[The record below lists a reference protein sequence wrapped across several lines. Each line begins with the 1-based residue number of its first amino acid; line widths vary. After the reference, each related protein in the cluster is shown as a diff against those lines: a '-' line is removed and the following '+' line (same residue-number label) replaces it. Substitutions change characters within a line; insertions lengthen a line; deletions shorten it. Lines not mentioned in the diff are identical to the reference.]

1 MRMYFSEALQRD
13 GVQHPVVL
21 PRMLTIDQLIEDL
34 SSLTPHDE
42 LRAVCRLHRIYCKYT
57 GSTMPL
63 DAFYGWGR
71 QLLQD
76 FSNIESTLADPE
88 KVISNLAEAQ
98 VLDNEPLDKDQLEAL
113 QQRIDAE
120 IFHGFMVKPAE
131 YLSGFYTGAIGSSS
145 WYKRCLFARHS

>member
-1 MRMYFSEALQRD
+1 MKPFLSELAQYLIDKGWNQIKNYTLVFPMQRASVYMRMYFSEALQRD

-98 VLDNEPLDKDQLEAL
+98 VLDN
-113 QQRIDAE
+113 
-120 IFHGFMVKPAE
+120 
-131 YLSGFYTGAIGSSS
+131 
-145 WYKRCLFARHS
+145 